1 MGKSRT
7 SPLSKT
13 SSGIGIGGGII
24 GGSGGGAGISAGG
37 GAGGASASSST
48 LQTQG
53 MPQPQQVNPN
63 QPIPQS
69 IPTPQDALVD
79 ASKTASVYG
88 NNTASMF
95 NGMTD
100 DQMAQAVKNS
110 RNVDM
115 PNHIADV
122 SDITQN
128 FTYANGLNAKPT
140 VLSNADFDNYIKQN
154 NISSNEYLLREVDPI
169 RFNSNGV
176 QFTYSADDVTDM
188 FKTSDINYIGGKHGG
203 QAYGAGTYFAQGD
216 FNYRTG
222 YGSGADGVGHK
233 TMVAV
238 FDKSKARAISMGDI
252 RSEWSKFSKTHAKTA
267 SAVDNLPSSRTHAIK
282 ALLMG
287 YNVITSQSS
296 GSLKGYGEYYN
307 IIDRSALV
315 VRAGNR
321 K

>member
-13 SSGIGIGGGII
+13 SSGIGIGGGIV

-37 GAGGASASSST
+37 GAGGASAGAST
-48 LQTQG
+48 LATQG
-53 MPQPQQVNPN
+53 MPQPQQVNAN
-63 QPIPQS
+63 QPNPQS

-79 ASKTASVYG
+79 ASKVASVYG
-88 NNTASMF
+88 NNTVSMF
-95 NGMTD
+95 NGMSD

-115 PNHIADV
+115 PNHVPDV
-122 SDITQN
+122 SDATQK

-140 VLSNADFDNYIKQN
+140 VLSDADFDNYIKQN
-154 NISSNEYLLREVDPI
+154 KIGSNEYLLREVDPV

-176 QFTYSADDVTDM
+176 SFALSADDITDM
-188 FKTSDINYIGGKHGG
+188 FKTSDINYIGGKRGG
-203 QAYGAGTYFAQGD
+203 QAYGAGTYFAMGG
-216 FNYRTG
+216 FNHVTG

-238 FDKSKARAISMGDI
+238 FDKSKAKAIYKGSI
-252 RSEWSKFSKTHAKTA
+252 SSEWARFSATHSKTA
-267 SAVDNLPSSRTHAIK
+267 SAVNNLSGRTDSIK

-287 YNVITSQSS
+287 YNVITSQSN
-296 GSLKGYGEYYN
+296 GSLKGSNDEYYN
-307 IIDRSALV
+307 VIDRSALV
-315 VRAGNR
+315 VRASNR
-321 K
+321 R

>member
-13 SSGIGIGGGII
+13 SSGIGIGGGIV
-24 GGSGGGAGISAGG
+24 GGSGG
-37 GAGGASASSST
+37 GAGGASAGAST
-48 LQTQG
+48 LATQG
-53 MPQPQQVNPN
+53 MPQPQQVNAN
-63 QPIPQS
+63 QPNPQS
-69 IPTPQDALVD
+69 VPTPQDALVD
-79 ASKTASVYG
+79 ASKVASVYG
-88 NNTASMF
+88 NNTVSMF
-95 NGMTD
+95 NGMSD
-100 DQMAQAVKNS
+100 DQMAKAVKNS
-110 RNVDM
+110 INVDM

-140 VLSNADFDNYIKQN
+140 VLSDSDFDNYVKQN
-154 NISSNEYLLREVDPI
+154 KIGANEYLLREVDPV
-169 RFNSNGV
+169 RFSSNGV
-176 QFTYSADDVTDM
+176 RFTYSADDVTDM
-188 FKTSDINYIGGKHGG
+188 FKTSDINYIGGKYGG

-216 FNYRTG
+216 FNHITG

-238 FDKSKARAISMGDI
+238 FDKSKAKAIYSGDI
-252 RSEWSKFSKTHAKTA
+252 RSEWSKFSATHSKTA
-267 SAVDNLPSSRTHAIK
+267 SAVNNLSGRTDSIK

-287 YNVITSQSS
+287 YNVITSQSN
-296 GSLKGYGEYYN
+296 GSLKGSYDEYYN